1 MGYYQNRLAFVF
13 GASEGIGASVTSDLL
28 KRGAEV
34 VAFSRS
40 EKKLSALKAANA
52 SAKLHVVTLD
62 VTDFSAVER
71 TVGRAIETHGT
82 PFFVMNFAGSAR
94 PGFIDQL
101 DGQEVRKMMDL
112 NFFGT
117 FNVIK
122 ALSKTFLQKREG
134 HIVTCSSMAG
144 FIGLFGYT
152 GYCASKFAVIG
163 FSEALRREW
172 APFGI
177 KVSVLCPPNTK
188 TPGLEEEN
196 KYKPAEVLAT
206 EEKAKTLEPAEV
218 AKSLLDSLPSG
229 TFQIVPTFDGKM
241 ANYLNRVSPRIID
254 MFVKRPGPQA

>member
-1 MGYYQNRLAFVF
+1 MKYYENRLAFVF
-13 GASEGIGASVTSDLL
+13 GASEGIGAAVTADLL

-34 VAFSRS
+34 VAFSRN
-40 EKKLSALKAANA
+40 EKKLSNLKAANA
-52 SAKLHVVTLD
+52 STKLHTVALD
-62 VTDFSAVER
+62 VTNFSAVEQ
-71 TVGRAIETHGT
+71 TVGRAIETYGA
-82 PFFVMNFAGSAR
+82 PFFVMSFAGVAR

-101 DGQEVRKMMDL
+101 EASEVRKMMDL

-144 FIGLFGYT
+144 FLGLFGYT

-188 TPGLEEEN
+188 TPGLDEEN
-196 KYKPAEVLAT
+196 KFKPAEVLAT
-206 EEKAKTLEPAEV
+206 EEKAKVLEPHEV
-218 AKSLLDSLPSG
+218 SKVLLDSLPSRV
-229 TFQIVPTFDGKM
+229 FQIVPSFDGKM

-254 MFVKRPGPQA
+254 MFVKRPNI